1 MAAAVSL
8 CSDTANTAGGGLPN
22 SDEPILMSANAVK
35 EFQLALYLEN
45 LESFYFQSGLQ
56 NISLW
61 EGSDSSNDTT
71 EIIGKIAAVSC
82 ITNQPMSHL
91 TFTLLQQE
99 EVHIATITDL
109 LNAYGT
115 VVIPPCQYVFLV
127 TSTDEFLELGDLITS
142 ARISAII
149 GLAGRISE
157 TDPLLIR
164 SVSSI
169 VTVNSRHDA
178 FFRQGIGSVP
188 NPTPFDTGING
199 IWAYNLAFGFVV
211 PGSCP
216 VEIPIPILPILSV
229 SSPLTNTPS
238 ANTTAMPTVV
248 APYGNTT
255 TGSVGSANGTVGPSQ
270 IEFS

>member
-1 MAAAVSL
+1 
-8 CSDTANTAGGGLPN
+8 
-22 SDEPILMSANAVK
+22 
-35 EFQLALYLEN
+35 
-45 LESFYFQSGLQ
+45 
-56 NISLW
+56 
-61 EGSDSSNDTT
+61 
-71 EIIGKIAAVSC
+71 
-82 ITNQPMSHL
+82 
-91 TFTLLQQE
+91 
-99 EVHIATITDL
+99 
-109 LNAYGT
+109 
-115 VVIPPCQYVFLV
+115 VIPPCQYVFPV

-149 GLAGRISE
+149 GLADRISE

-199 IWAYNLAFGFVV
+199 VWAYNLAFGFVV

-248 APYGNTT
+248 AP
-255 TGSVGSANGTVGPSQ
+255 
-270 IEFS
+270 